1 MKNKLPRVTGYGQYS
16 NDNYGVNALRVDL
29 DTIDLYYSCQTIVA
43 YSDNADG
50 LVCCVNV
57 WGVTTGKHLNWI
69 EPDKTRRVERGKFES
84 MLESAL
90 ARHIQ

>member
-1 MKNKLPRVTGYGQYS
+1 MKQLPKISGYGEYS

-29 DTIDLYYSCQTIVA
+29 GTIDLYYSYQTIVA
-43 YSDNADG
+43 YSDSQDG
-50 LVCCVNV
+50 LVCSVNA

-69 EPDKTRRVERGKFES
+69 QSDKSRRVERGKFES